1 MSGLSVDTVSF
12 HVPNLCLK
20 QQVDA
25 TVTGRPFHPEA
36 LQRQRFQST
45 PTNADALP
53 PQNFKRARS
62 FPPLIAETKS
72 TIPTERRT
80 CCDSASRAFLPGPL
94 SLFSFLS

>member
-53 PQNFKRARS
+53 TQ
-62 FPPLIAETKS
+62 T
-72 TIPTERRT
+72 
-80 CCDSASRAFLPGPL
+80 
-94 SLFSFLS
+94 